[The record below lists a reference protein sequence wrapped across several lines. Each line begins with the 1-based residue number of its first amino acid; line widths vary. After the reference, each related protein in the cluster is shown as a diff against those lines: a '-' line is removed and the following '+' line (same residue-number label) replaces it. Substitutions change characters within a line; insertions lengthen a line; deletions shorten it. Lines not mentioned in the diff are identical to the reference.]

1 MSSGSMRLILGE
13 VGLGA
18 VRKRI
23 PYRDAGQGATLN
35 EVNAALYGRSVR
47 VC

>member
-23 PYRDAGQGATLN
+23 TGYRD
-35 EVNAALYGRSVR
+35 VAAP
-47 VC
+47 